1 MLLAGDIGATKTLL
15 GVFDPQDGRPRTIAT
30 RSFGTLDYS
39 SFPAMLEEFSREVSL
54 GNTPIESACF
64 GIAGPILGDTAQLTN
79 ADWGIDGPEIAERL
93 GLDRIE
99 LLNDLQA
106 MAYAVPVLNASE
118 VQTLQAGEADQ
129 RGNIALIAA
138 GTGLGEALLHNVD
151 GRYVPVASE
160 AGHADFAAR
169 NEREIQLLRWLTARY
184 GRASVERV
192 VSGLGLINVHRAVH
206 TKPCR
211 VIDDLESPGA
221 AASVTTAALEN
232 RCESCRETLE
242 MFVEAYGAEAGNL
255 ALRSL
260 STGGL
265 FVGGGIAPKILPAM
279 TDGRFMRAFLDK
291 APFDALLAKIPVK
304 VILNAE
310 AALLGAAVF
319 ASSRVD
325 RD

>member
-1 MLLAGDIGATKTLL
+1 M
-15 GVFDPQDGRPRTIAT
+15 
-30 RSFGTLDYS
+30 
-39 SFPAMLEEFSREVSL
+39 
-54 GNTPIESACF
+54 
-64 GIAGPILGDTAQLTN
+64 
-79 ADWGIDGPEIAERL
+79 ADV
-93 GLDRIE
+93 
-99 LLNDLQA
+99 
-106 MAYAVPVLNASE
+106 VPVLNASE

-138 GTGLGEALLHNVD
+138 GTGLGEALLHNGD
-151 GRYVPVASE
+151 RRSLPVPSE

-184 GRASVERV
+184 GRAGVERV
-192 VSGLGLINVHRAVH
+192 VSGLGLTNVHRAVH

-211 VIDDLESPGA
+211 VLGNTESRGA
-221 AASVTTAALEN
+221 AARVTTAALET

-255 ALRSL
+255 ALRAL

-291 APFDALLAKIPVK
+291 APFDVLLAKIPVK

>member
-15 GVFDPQDGRPRTIAT
+15 GVFDPQGRRPRAIAT

-39 SFPAMLEEFSREVSL
+39 SFPAMLEEFSRVVSL

-79 ADWGIDGPEIAERL
+79 ADWESMVLTSPNSSDS
-93 GLDRIE
+93 DRIE

-118 VQTLQAGEADQ
+118 VQTLQAGEADP

-151 GRYVPVASE
+151 GRYTYFVPSGSRTCGLRGKE
-160 AGHADFAAR
+160 RAR
-169 NEREIQLLRWLTARY
+169 D
-184 GRASVERV
+184 S
-192 VSGLGLINVHRAVH
+192 
-206 TKPCR
+206 
-211 VIDDLESPGA
+211 
-221 AASVTTAALEN
+221 TAALVDSEVRTS
-232 RCESCRETLE
+232 RCGTRRIRPWPHQSSPGCSHEAVPCDRRPGQSRSCRPRHDGGTRAPVRIVPGNLE

-291 APFDALLAKIPVK
+291 APFDALLA
-304 VILNAE
+304 E
-310 AALLGAAVF
+310 DSGERSF
-319 ASSRVD
+319 
-325 RD
+325 